1 MQIKSYIIE
10 QNISKLNKNINLFF
24 GENLGLKSELKKKLQ
39 NLYIKERIVRLNQE
53 DILKNNLLISEI
65 SNISLFDEKKIFFI
79 ENVDDKI
86 LELIIDIEK
95 IISEQKIFLFSNIL
109 EKKSKLRTYFEKSTS
124 CSLIACYEDT
134 EITIRQIIETKLS
147 GYMGL
152 SQQNKNIIFESCNMD
167 RVKLNNELEKIITLF
182 HDKKIDTEKLEKLL
196 DIEVNDNFN
205 NIKDQALLGNSKKT
219 NDLLSTTVIEPEKNM
234 LYLNII
240 NQRLNRLLDVNEIDG
255 VNLEMKID
263 SLRPP
268 VFWKDKK
275 NFIAQAKKWD
285 SVKIKDLIKKTYDIE
300 IILKSNGSINKELL
314 LKKFIV
320 DVCHLANA

>member
-24 GENLGLKSELKKKLQ
+24 GENLGLKNDFKKKLQ
-39 NLYIKERIVRLNQE
+39 NLYIKERIIRLNQE
-53 DILKNNLLISEI
+53 DILNNNLLISEI
-65 SNISLFDEKKIFFI
+65 SNDSLFNEKKIFFI

-86 LELIIDIEK
+86 LDLIIDIEK
-95 IISEQKIFLFSNIL
+95 IITEQKIFLFSKIL
-109 EKKSKLRTYFEKSTS
+109 EKKSKLRTYFEKSIS

-134 EITIRQIIETKLS
+134 EITIRQIIEAKLL
-147 GYMGL
+147 GFEGL
-152 SQQNKNIIFESCNMD
+152 NQQNKNIIFESCNMD
-167 RVKLNNELEKIITLF
+167 RVKLNNELEKITTLF

-205 NIKDQALLGNSKKT
+205 KIKDQALLGNSKKT
-219 NDLLSTTVIEPEKNM
+219 NDLLSITVIEPEKNM
-234 LYLNII
+234 LYLNMI
-240 NQRLNRLLDVNEIDG
+240 NQRLNRLLDINEIDG

-263 SLRPP
+263 SLKPP
-268 VFWKDKK
+268 IFWKDKK
-275 NFIAQAKKWD
+275 NFLDQTKKWD
-285 SVKIKDLIKKTYDIE
+285 SRKIKNLIKKTLDIE

-314 LKKFIV
+314 MKKFIV

>member
-24 GENLGLKSELKKKLQ
+24 GENLGLKSEFKKKLQ
-39 NLYIKERIVRLNQE
+39 NLYIKERIIRLNQE

-65 SNISLFDEKKIFFI
+65 SNISLFNEKKIFFI

-109 EKKSKLRTYFEKSTS
+109 EKKSKLRTYFEKSSS

-196 DIEVNDNFN
+196 DIGVNDNFN

-234 LYLNII
+234 LYLNVI

>member
-1 MQIKSYIIE
+1 MQIKSYVIE

-196 DIEVNDNFN
+196 DIGVNDNFN

-240 NQRLNRLLDVNEIDG
+240 NQRLNRLLDINKIEG
-255 VNLEMKID
+255 VNLEMKIN

>member
-39 NLYIKERIVRLNQE
+39 NLYIKERIIRLNQE

-65 SNISLFDEKKIFFI
+65 SNISLFNEKKIFFI

-109 EKKSKLRTYFEKSTS
+109 EKKSKLRTYFEKSSS

-196 DIEVNDNFN
+196 DIGVNDNFN

-234 LYLNII
+234 LYLNVI

>member
-24 GENLGLKSELKKKLQ
+24 GENLGLKSEFKKKLQ
-39 NLYIKERIVRLNQE
+39 NLYIKERIIRLNQE

-65 SNISLFDEKKIFFI
+65 SNISLFNEKKIFFI

-167 RVKLNNELEKIITLF
+167 RVKLNNELEKMIILF

-196 DIEVNDNFN
+196 DIGVNDNFN

>member
-1 MQIKSYIIE
+1 MQIKSYVIE

-196 DIEVNDNFN
+196 DIGVNDNFN

>member
-24 GENLGLKSELKKKLQ
+24 GENLGLKSEFKKKLQ
-39 NLYIKERIVRLNQE
+39 NLYIKERVIRLNQE
-53 DILKNNLLISEI
+53 DILNNNLLISEI
-65 SNISLFDEKKIFFI
+65 SNDSLFNEKKIFFI

-86 LELIIDIEK
+86 LDLIIDIEK

-196 DIEVNDNFN
+196 DIGVNDNFN

-285 SVKIKDLIKKTYDIE
+285 SAKIKDLIKKTYDIE

>member
-1 MQIKSYIIE
+1 MQIKSYVIE

-39 NLYIKERIVRLNQE
+39 NLYIKERIIRLNQE

-196 DIEVNDNFN
+196 DIGVNDNFN

>member
-1 MQIKSYIIE
+1 MQIKSYVIE

-39 NLYIKERIVRLNQE
+39 NLYIKERIIRLNQE
-53 DILKNNLLISEI
+53 DVLKNNLLISEI
-65 SNISLFDEKKIFFI
+65 SNISLFNEKKIFFI

-196 DIEVNDNFN
+196 DIGVNDNFN

>member
-1 MQIKSYIIE
+1 MQIKSYVIE

-65 SNISLFDEKKIFFI
+65 SNISLFNEKKIFFI

-196 DIEVNDNFN
+196 DIGVNDNFN

>member
-1 MQIKSYIIE
+1 MQIKSYVIE

-196 DIEVNDNFN
+196 DIGVNDNFN

-285 SVKIKDLIKKTYDIE
+285 SVKIKDLIKKTYDID
-300 IILKSNGSINKELL
+300 IILKSNGSINKE
-314 LKKFIV
+314 
-320 DVCHLANA
+320 

>member
-24 GENLGLKSELKKKLQ
+24 GENLGLKSEFKKKLQ
-39 NLYIKERIVRLNQE
+39 NLYIKERIIRLNQE

-196 DIEVNDNFN
+196 DIGVNDNFN

-320 DVCHLANA
+320 DVCRLANA

>member
-24 GENLGLKSELKKKLQ
+24 GENLGLKSEFKKKLQ
-39 NLYIKERIVRLNQE
+39 NLYIKERVIRLNQE
-53 DILKNNLLISEI
+53 DILNNNLLISEI
-65 SNISLFDEKKIFFI
+65 SNDSLFNEKKIFFI

-86 LELIIDIEK
+86 LDLIIDIEK

-109 EKKSKLRTYFEKSTS
+109 EKKSKLRTYFEKSIS

-167 RVKLNNELEKIITLF
+167 RVKLNNELDKIITLF

-196 DIEVNDNFN
+196 DIGVNDNFN

-219 NDLLSTTVIEPEKNM
+219 NDLLSITVIEPEKNM
-234 LYLNII
+234 MYLNMI
-240 NQRLNRLLDVNEIDG
+240 NQRLNRLRDINEIEG
-255 VNLEMKID
+255 ANLEMKID
-263 SLRPP
+263 RLKPP
-268 VFWKDKK
+268 IFWKDKK
-275 NFIAQAKKWD
+275 NLLGQAKKWD
-285 SVKIKDLIKKTYDIE
+285 RRKIENLIKKTYDIE
-300 IILKSNGSINKELL
+300 IILKSNGSINKEFLM
-314 LKKFIV
+314 KKFIV
-320 DVCHLANA
+320 DVCNLANA

>member
-1 MQIKSYIIE
+1 MQIKSYVIE

-196 DIEVNDNFN
+196 DIGVNDNFN

-240 NQRLNRLLDVNEIDG
+240 NQRLNRLLDINKIEG
-255 VNLEMKID
+255 VNLEMKIN

-285 SVKIKDLIKKTYDIE
+285 SIKIKDLIKKTYDIE